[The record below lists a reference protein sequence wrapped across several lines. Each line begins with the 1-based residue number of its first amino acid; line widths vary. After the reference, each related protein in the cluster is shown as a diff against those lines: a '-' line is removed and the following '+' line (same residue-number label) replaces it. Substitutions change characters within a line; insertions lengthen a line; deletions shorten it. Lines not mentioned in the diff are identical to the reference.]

1 MFVLTLTNTIGS
13 GLPKVRQ
20 NSIAQVTKTALVL
33 TSFSHDAD
41 ANLTTRM
48 ERSVLT
54 PGIKFIK
61 LYIPVLELTERN
73 VTRYSLKTPKLN
85 KLIVLFATT
94 ISKIFLVTVVQP
106 SRTGYFVALEKLT
119 RLNSSPCSISNLEN
133 RYTTFAENGFL
144 LVHIFFIVQ

>member
-1 MFVLTLTNTIGS
+1 MNQILFFSPFILLLFVLTLTNTIGS

-20 NSIAQVTKTALVL
+20 NSIAQVTRTALVL
-33 TSFSHDAD
+33 TSSSHDAD

-73 VTRYSLKTPKLN
+73 VTRYSLTDSETEQTNCSLRNNYLKN
-85 KLIVLFATT
+85 
-94 ISKIFLVTVVQP
+94 IF
-106 SRTGYFVALEKLT
+106 SYSGG
-119 RLNSSPCSISNLEN
+119 
-133 RYTTFAENGFL
+133 TF
-144 LVHIFFIVQ
+144 